1 MEPLL
6 VLAVIAGLREFGLSG
21 DTPLWIIAI
30 VLVLGA
36 ICQLPAVQHRFAGGD
51 VERLLWPRIGVH
63 ILLATATIYMTGWG
77 SLLAVAHLHILSVH
91 LKQSGSRSWR
101 PAAVA
106 SVIGIGLGQIAF
118 ATGLLHSYL
127 NVTRT
132 HGIALLIGLG
142 IVTTARALGQAV
154 RQRELA
160 EDALRRSD
168 ERFRALV
175 RDGSEVIVE
184 TRADGHVTYISPAS
198 LPVMGHRPELL
209 LGQGLDD
216 LIHPDDHTTALELKA
231 RLLASDS
238 SIEHTIEIR
247 FRHADGDWHWHEVT
261 SRNMLA
267 HPEVRALIGHHRD
280 ITERRMIQDRIAHA
294 AAHDGLTGLAN
305 SPTLARDLERAL
317 AQGTRYQ
324 HSVGMLFLDLDGFK
338 TVNDTFGHD
347 VGDRLLKA
355 IGEVIRRTV
364 RDTDTVGRL
373 GGDEFGVVLTRV
385 AGAEEALAVAG
396 RIIRGIEDSR
406 SLGGLKL
413 DIGCSIGVA
422 IARPGGSDAKTMLR
436 HSDAAMY
443 RSKRRGRNGAQLYV
457 DEEIVAPWL
466 G

>member
-1 MEPLL
+1 
-6 VLAVIAGLREFGLSG
+6 
-21 DTPLWIIAI
+21 
-30 VLVLGA
+30 
-36 ICQLPAVQHRFAGGD
+36 
-51 VERLLWPRIGVH
+51 
-63 ILLATATIYMTGWG
+63 
-77 SLLAVAHLHILSVH
+77 VH
-91 LKQSGSRSWR
+91 LKQSGARAWR

-106 SVIGIGLGQIAF
+106 SVAGIALGQIAF
-118 ATGLLHSYL
+118 ATGLLDSYL

-142 IVTTARALGQAV
+142 IVSTAREFGQAV
-154 RQRELA
+154 GYREVA
-160 EDALRRSD
+160 EGALRRSE

-184 TRADGHVTYISPAS
+184 ARADGFVTYVSPAA
-198 LPVMGHRPELL
+198 LPMMGFRPEQL
-209 LGQGLDD
+209 LGNRLTE
-216 LIHPDDHTTALELKA
+216 LVHPDDHTTSVELHA
-231 RLLASDS
+231 RLLASDAS
-238 SIEHTIEIR
+238 TEHSIEIR
-247 FRHADGDWHWHEVT
+247 IKHADGEWHWHEMT
-261 SRNMLA
+261 MRNMLG
-267 HPEVRALIGHHRD
+267 HPEVHALIGHHRD

-324 HSVGMLFLDLDGFK
+324 HTVGMLFLDLDGFK
-338 TVNDTFGHD
+338 SVNDSFGHD
-347 VGDRLLKA
+347 VGDRLLTT
-355 IGEVIRRTV
+355 ISEVIQRTV

-385 AGAEEALAVAG
+385 AGAEEALAVAA
-396 RIIRGIEDSR
+396 RIIRGIANS
-406 SLGGLKL
+406 STVAGLKL

-422 IARPGGSDAKTMLR
+422 IANPGGSDAKTMLR

-457 DEEIVAPWL
+457 EEESIAPWL